1 MSTKSGG
8 TKIVAHQHRAIVN
21 ASISGKE
28 GSTSFLSRK
37 NSLLIPLETL
47 KTSESSGDN
56 SPTTGASKEMINK
69 TKMVLPSLQRLGS
82 SISDLN
88 QSLEESVEVLK
99 LRDWYSKAKQ
109 KHEEYRRVDST
120 MKISNEKA
128 SRLYYALH
136 TLLYTSICST
146 KTESLE
152 KYVRSKAPTF
162 AKSVFDIVEWEPGN
176 NSHYYYLI
184 TLNICLLILPSTSHI
199 LSSPSPYH
207 PSCTHIALN
216 LAKITRVLELNGHRN
231 EIGKSLSQASN
242 LLHSFGQEISTLKST
257 MQTEADQLRQMFVLS
272 QQEIAQVTSKFVT
285 KQDEMLNK
293 LRLNAMTHHH
303 DMRIEKEQR
312 EELSNQYDA
321 ATKRIAELMQQVDD
335 LQRKKEH
342 SEKLDDRQQIPIA
355 ADMEVNGVI
364 SSQYQSRIAELE
376 HQIST
381 TTLEFEQQ
389 KQALLLQIE
398 NLTANNL
405 LFQQQM
411 VDSSMSE
418 KPSVVDD
425 LVRQLEDMRV
435 QRVEAL
441 QALKVCFG

>member
-1 MSTKSGG
+1 MSTKGGG
-8 TKIVAHQHRAIVN
+8 TKQASNIVAHQHRAIVN

-37 NSLLIPLETL
+37 NSLLIPLETV

-109 KHEEYRRVDST
+109 KHEEYRRVDIT

-176 NSHYYYLI
+176 ISYYYRI
-184 TLNICLLILPSTSHI
+184 TPNACLLILSSTSHI
-199 LSSPSPYH
+199 LSSPPPPLPSFLQSHSP
-207 PSCTHIALN
+207 
-216 LAKITRVLELNGHRN
+216 
-231 EIGKSLSQASN
+231 
-242 LLHSFGQEISTLKST
+242 
-257 MQTEADQLRQMFVLS
+257 
-272 QQEIAQVTSKFVT
+272 
-285 KQDEMLNK
+285 
-293 LRLNAMTHHH
+293 
-303 DMRIEKEQR
+303 
-312 EELSNQYDA
+312 
-321 ATKRIAELMQQVDD
+321 
-335 LQRKKEH
+335 
-342 SEKLDDRQQIPIA
+342 
-355 ADMEVNGVI
+355 
-364 SSQYQSRIAELE
+364 
-376 HQIST
+376 
-381 TTLEFEQQ
+381 
-389 KQALLLQIE
+389 
-398 NLTANNL
+398 
-405 LFQQQM
+405 
-411 VDSSMSE
+411 
-418 KPSVVDD
+418 
-425 LVRQLEDMRV
+425 
-435 QRVEAL
+435 
-441 QALKVCFG
+441 